1 MEFTGQY
8 LTYEEYKSLG
18 GNLDQTPFNLLEFEA
33 RKIID
38 GNTQNRLINVSE
50 IPQEVKLCIFK
61 LINSILKFSKEE
73 DNSQNSNIASENI
86 DGYSVTYNNVSLDQ
100 IENVVKSK
108 NIELNDIVYDYL
120 LGVIVNDKALLY
132 RGITW

>member
-18 GNLDQTPFNLLEFEA
+18 GNLDQTSFNLLEFEA

-38 GNTQNRLINVSE
+38 GNTQNRLINVIE

-120 LGVIVNDKALLY
+120 LGVVVNNVHLLY
-132 RGITW
+132 RGVR

>member
-8 LTYEEYKSLG
+8 LTYDEYKSLG

-33 RKIID
+33 QKIID

-108 NIELNDIVYDYL
+108 QTEINDIVYNYL
-120 LGVIVNDKALLY
+120 LGVVVNNAHLLY
-132 RGITW
+132 RGVR

>member
-8 LTYEEYKSLG
+8 LTYDEYKALG

-38 GNTQNRLINVSE
+38 GNTQNKLINVSE

-73 DNSQNSNIASENI
+73 DNSQNSNIANENI

-108 NIELNDIVYDYL
+108 QTEINDIVYDYL

>member
-61 LINSILKFSKEE
+61 LINSILKFSDEG
-73 DNSQNSNIASENI
+73 NSQNSNIASENI

-108 NIELNDIVYDYL
+108 QTEINDIVYNYL
-120 LGVIVNDKALLY
+120 LGVVVNNAHLLY
-132 RGITW
+132 RGVR

>member
-8 LTYEEYKSLG
+8 LAYDEYKSLG

-33 RKIID
+33 RKIINN
-38 GNTQNRLINVSE
+38 NTQNRLINVSD
-50 IPQEVKLCIFK
+50 IPQEVKLCTFK
-61 LINSILKFSKEE
+61 LITSIMKFTKDE

-86 DGYSVTYNNVSLDQ
+86 DGYSVTYNNISLDQ

-108 NIELNDIVYDYL
+108 NAELDDIVYNYL
-120 LGVIVNDKALLY
+120 LGVVANNVHVLY
-132 RGITW
+132 RGV

>member
-33 RKIID
+33 RKIIN

-50 IPQEVKLCIFK
+50 IPQEVKLCIYR
-61 LINSILKFSKEE
+61 LITSIIMYSSSENNNKSG
-73 DNSQNSNIASENI
+73 NIASENI
-86 DGYSVTYNNVSLDQ
+86 DGYSVTYNNISLDQ
-100 IENVVKSK
+100 IENVIKSK
-108 NIELNDIVYDYL
+108 NVELNDIVYNYL
-120 LGVIVNDKALLY
+120 LGVVVNNVHILY
-132 RGITW
+132 RGVE

>member
-61 LINSILKFSKEE
+61 LINSILKFSDEG
-73 DNSQNSNIASENI
+73 NSQNSNIASENI

-108 NIELNDIVYDYL
+108 QTEINDIVYNYL
-120 LGVIVNDKALLY
+120 LGVVVNNVHLLY
-132 RGITW
+132 RGVK

>member
-120 LGVIVNDKALLY
+120 LGVVVNNVHLLY
-132 RGITW
+132 RGVR

>member
-61 LINSILKFSKEE
+61 LINSILKFSDEG
-73 DNSQNSNIASENI
+73 NSQNSNIASENT
-86 DGYSVTYNNVSLDQ
+86 DGYSVTYNNISLDQ

-108 NIELNDIVYDYL
+108 QTEINDIVYNYL
-120 LGVIVNDKALLY
+120 LGVVVNNVHLLY
-132 RGITW
+132 RGVR

>member
-33 RKIID
+33 QKIID

-132 RGITW
+132 RGVTW

>member
-61 LINSILKFSKEE
+61 LINSILKFSDEG
-73 DNSQNSNIASENI
+73 NSQNSNIASENI

-108 NIELNDIVYDYL
+108 NIELNDIVYNYL
-120 LGVIVNDKALLY
+120 LGVVVNNAHLLY
-132 RGITW
+132 RGVR

>member
-8 LTYEEYKSLG
+8 LTYDEYKALG

-61 LINSILKFSKEE
+61 LINSILKFSDEG
-73 DNSQNSNIASENI
+73 NSQNSNIANENI

-108 NIELNDIVYDYL
+108 QTEINDIVYNYL
-120 LGVIVNDKALLY
+120 LGVVVNNVHLLY
-132 RGITW
+132 RGVR

>member
-8 LTYEEYKSLG
+8 LTYDEYKSLG
-18 GNLDQTPFNLLEFEA
+18 GNLDQTSFNLLEFEA

-38 GNTQNRLINVSE
+38 GNTQNRLINVIE

-120 LGVIVNDKALLY
+120 LGVVVNNVHLLY
-132 RGITW
+132 RGVR

>member
-8 LTYEEYKSLG
+8 LTYDEYKALG

-33 RKIID
+33 QKIID

-86 DGYSVTYNNVSLDQ
+86 DGYSVTYNNISLDQ

-108 NIELNDIVYDYL
+108 QAEINDIVYNYL
-120 LGVIVNDKALLY
+120 LGVVVNNVHLLY
-132 RGITW
+132 RGVR

>member
-33 RKIID
+33 RKIIN

-50 IPQEVKLCIFK
+50 IPQEVKLCIYR
-61 LINSILKFSKEE
+61 LITSIIMYSSSENNNKSG
-73 DNSQNSNIASENI
+73 NIASENI

-132 RGITW
+132 RGVTW

>member
-8 LTYEEYKSLG
+8 LTYEEYKALG
-18 GNLDQTPFNLLEFEA
+18 GSLDQTPFNLLEFEA

-61 LINSILKFSKEE
+61 LINSILKFSDEG
-73 DNSQNSNIASENI
+73 NSQNSNIASENT
-86 DGYSVTYNNVSLDQ
+86 DGYSVTYNNISLDQ

-108 NIELNDIVYDYL
+108 QTEINDIVYNYL
-120 LGVIVNDKALLY
+120 LGVVVNNVHLLY
-132 RGITW
+132 RGVR

>member
-18 GNLDQTPFNLLEFEA
+18 GNLDKTPFNLLEFEA

-61 LINSILKFSKEE
+61 LINSILKFSDEG
-73 DNSQNSNIASENI
+73 NSQNSNIASENI

-108 NIELNDIVYDYL
+108 NIELNDIVYNYL
-120 LGVIVNDKALLY
+120 LGVVVNNAHLLY
-132 RGITW
+132 RGVR

>member
-18 GNLDQTPFNLLEFEA
+18 GNLNQTPFNLLEFEA
-33 RKIID
+33 RKIIN

-50 IPQEVKLCIFK
+50 IPQEVKLCTFK
-61 LINSILKFSKEE
+61 LITSIIKFTKDE

-132 RGITW
+132 RGVAW

>member
-8 LTYEEYKSLG
+8 LTYDEYKSLG

-33 RKIID
+33 RKIINN
-38 GNTQNRLINVSE
+38 NTQNRLINVSD
-50 IPQEVKLCIFK
+50 IPQEVKLCTFK
-61 LINSILKFSKEE
+61 LITSIMKFTKDE

-86 DGYSVTYNNVSLDQ
+86 DGYSVTYNNISLDQ

-108 NIELNDIVYDYL
+108 NAELDDIAYNYL
-120 LGVIVNDKALLY
+120 LGVVVNNVHILY
-132 RGITW
+132 RGVE